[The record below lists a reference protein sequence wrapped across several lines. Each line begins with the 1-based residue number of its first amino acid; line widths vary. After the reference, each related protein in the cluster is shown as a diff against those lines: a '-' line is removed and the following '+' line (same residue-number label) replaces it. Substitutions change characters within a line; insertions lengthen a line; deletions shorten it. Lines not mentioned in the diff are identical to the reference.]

1 MLSSWDMS
9 ILNIN
14 CKGII
19 VLTCWR
25 FKELGRLVQ
34 FYHFRFFSA
43 RNSLKNYFKLFR
55 VFKTKIYA
63 HRKIEESERNK
74 IITYFNAFTWNIGRK
89 LSFSHC
95 PIYGTRGAKGLIQ
108 LIKWIMKLC
117 NNNLMTYI
125 ILILIIV
132 NWYKLNLRNDS

>member
-1 MLSSWDMS
+1 MW
-9 ILNIN
+9 
-14 CKGII
+14 C
-19 VLTCWR
+19 R

-74 IITYFNAFTWNIGRK
+74 IITYFNAFT
-89 LSFSHC
+89 
-95 PIYGTRGAKGLIQ
+95 
-108 LIKWIMKLC
+108 
-117 NNNLMTYI
+117 
-125 ILILIIV
+125 
-132 NWYKLNLRNDS
+132 